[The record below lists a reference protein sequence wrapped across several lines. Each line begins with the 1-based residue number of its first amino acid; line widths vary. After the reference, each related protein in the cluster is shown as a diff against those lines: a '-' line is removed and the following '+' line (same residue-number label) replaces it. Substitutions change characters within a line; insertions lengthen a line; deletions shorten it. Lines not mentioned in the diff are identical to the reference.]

1 MAKAKEI
8 AIPAILMD
16 TIEVPIVG
24 KTPLI
29 SQAWDPLEVERIIA
43 SQTGKAPSPKKEPRD
58 PEREYEATKYKL
70 PDGRCGL
77 PVSAFKKAM
86 VRAGKAVGL
95 VMTDARGI
103 FFVEGEGDPVTPL
116 VPIEGEPYMRTD
128 MCTIKGTVMPRFRAC
143 FPEWTATVKITYDT
157 QMISIEQIVHLL
169 NRAGETVG
177 VGGWRPEKSGNFGR
191 FNVAAE

>member
-1 MAKAKEI
+1 MAKVTAI
-8 AIPAILMD
+8 AIPAIKMD

-29 SQAWDPLEVERIIA
+29 SQAWDPLEIARIIA
-43 SQTGKAPSPKKEPRD
+43 GQTGKAKSPKAARD

-70 PDGRCGL
+70 PDGRCGM
-77 PVSAFKKAM
+77 PVSAFKKSM

-103 FFVEGEGDPVTPL
+103 FFVEGEGDPTEPL
-116 VPIEGEPYMRTD
+116 VPIDGESYMRTD

-143 FPEWTATVKITYDT
+143 FPNWTATVKIMFDLE
-157 QMISIEQIVHLL
+157 MISVEQVVALL

-177 VGGWRPEKSGNFGR
+177 IGGWRPEKNGNFGR